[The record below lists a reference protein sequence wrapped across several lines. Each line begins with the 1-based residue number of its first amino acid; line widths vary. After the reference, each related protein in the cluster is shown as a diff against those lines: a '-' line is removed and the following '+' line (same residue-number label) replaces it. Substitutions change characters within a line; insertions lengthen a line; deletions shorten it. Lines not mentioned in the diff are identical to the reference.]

1 MPEEQIPPLTNI
13 KLISWRRFKKYG
25 MKGGINVEKA
35 KTFIIFVLTI
45 TLFASYFMIYNL
57 LLDNRNLKNT
67 VNNLEST
74 VRVYQNIEKTG
85 KNGG

>member
-13 KLISWRRFKKYG
+13 KLINWRRFKKYG

-35 KTFIIFVLTI
+35 KTFIVFVLTI

-57 LLDNRNLKNT
+57 LLDNRNLKNK
-67 VNNLEST
+67 VNDLNSAL
-74 VRVYQNIEKTG
+74 RVHQIIEQTG